1 MTALIVD
8 PELAQRLIAERQAN
22 GLDKYDEVWDGVYLM
37 SPMANPEHQKIVG
50 KLYAILADLIEAR
63 GLGEVH
69 PGGNVSGEDNDWT
82 KDYRCPDVL
91 VYLKGNP
98 AECRE
103 AYWFGGPDLAI
114 EVVSVGDRAYE
125 KLPFYAKVNTR
136 EVLLVDRKPWVLT
149 LYRNQQGTMVEVGRS
164 TAENRVQLASEVVP
178 VSFQMS
184 QDNAGRPQ
192 IEVRHQ
198 TDAALK
204 WTIQPGR

>member
-1 MTALIVD
+1 MTTLIGD

-22 GLDKYDEVWDGVYLM
+22 GHDKYDEVWDGVYLM

-50 KLYAILADLIEAR
+50 KLTAILTELIEAR

-69 PGGNVSGEDNDWT
+69 PGGNVSGRDDDWT

-91 VYLKGNP
+91 VFLKENP

-103 AYWFGGPDLAI
+103 AYWFGGPDLAV
-114 EVVSVGDRAYE
+114 EVVSVGDRAYD

-136 EVLLVDRKPWVLT
+136 EVLIIDRQPWMLT
-149 LYRNQQGTMVEVGRS
+149 LYRNQQGTMIEAGRS
-164 TAENRVQLASEVVP
+164 TVENRLPLASTIVP
-178 VSFQMS
+178 VSFEMS
-184 QDNAGRPQ
+184 DDDAGRPQ

-204 WTIQPGR
+204 WMIRPGR